1 MVLAN
6 EANEAEAPD
15 TEEEGRR
22 ERKRGGMP
30 SLFSSSLH
38 TFLYITTHHYIYLM
52 RCGTFVFV
60 FSPSALFLL
69 AESYFAVSI
78 FVSLSSFTVSQTPTA

>member
-15 TEEEGRR
+15 TEEEGRK

-60 FSPSALFLL
+60 FSLSSRFSRGILFRR
-69 AESYFAVSI
+69 VSI
-78 FVSLSSFTVSQTPTA
+78 FVCRCPSL

>member
-15 TEEEGRR
+15 AEEEGRK

-38 TFLYITTHHYIYLM
+38 TFLYITSYHYIYLM
-52 RCGTFVFV
+52 RCGFCLCVL
-60 FSPSALFLL
+60 PISA
-69 AESYFAVSI
+69 
-78 FVSLSSFTVSQTPTA
+78 